1 MQALVVD
8 DSRTMRAIL
17 ARILSGLGADVG
29 QAEDAASALKYFN
42 ANEVPD
48 IALVDWHMPGMNG
61 LELVAAIRA
70 EKRFEPMSIMMVTT
84 EGEPEQISAAL
95 AAGANEYL
103 VKPFTQEA
111 VAEKLSILGIVGEGS
126 SDGLPMEV
134 TSQ

>member
-1 MQALVVD
+1 MMQALVVD
-8 DSRTMRAIL
+8 DSRTMRTIL
-17 ARILSGLGADVG
+17 SRILNGLGADVQ
-29 QAEDAASALKYFN
+29 QAEDAAAALKYFDDSSSL
-42 ANEVPD
+42 PD

-70 EKRFEPMSIMMVTT
+70 ESRFEPMSIMMVTT

-111 VAEKLSILGIVGEGS
+111 VAEKLSLLGIGGEG
-126 SDGLPMEV
+126 GAPPMEV
-134 TSQ
+134 STQ